1 MLYFAELYLKIDRDL
16 SSNNQW
22 IKGKLVRLKYGV
34 KVKDIILPSIDGTM
48 FNLESII
55 GEPFMISF
63 LRFAS
68 CPFCNLR
75 INELVKRFDEFGNE
89 FTIVAIFDSS
99 LDNLTHHAEGHKA
112 PFHILADESNKYYIE
127 YGIEHSVL
135 GMLKGMV
142 FRMPTLLKGM
152 SKGYIPNTIKGSM
165 TTMPAD
171 FLIDSYGIIQVAYY
185 GKDEG
190 DHLHFD
196 KVKEFSLK

>member
-1 MLYFAELYLKIDRDL
+1 M
-16 SSNNQW
+16 
-22 IKGKLVRLKYGV
+22 RLKSGIQ
-34 KVKDIILPSIDGTM
+34 VKDIRLPSIDGSM
-48 FNLESII
+48 FNIESIL
-55 GEPFMISF
+55 GKPFMLSF

-89 FTIVAIFDSS
+89 FTIVAVFDSP
-99 LDNLTHHAEGHKA
+99 LDNLVRHAEGHKA
-112 PFHILADESNKYYIE
+112 PFHILADESNKYYLE

-135 GMLKGMV
+135 GMLKGMF
-142 FRMPTLLKGM
+142 FRMPKLLRGM
-152 SKGYIPNTIKGSM
+152 GKGYIPKIIKGSL

-171 FLIDSYGIIQVAYY
+171 FLIDSSGIIQVAYY

-196 KVKEFSLK
+196 EVKEFSLK